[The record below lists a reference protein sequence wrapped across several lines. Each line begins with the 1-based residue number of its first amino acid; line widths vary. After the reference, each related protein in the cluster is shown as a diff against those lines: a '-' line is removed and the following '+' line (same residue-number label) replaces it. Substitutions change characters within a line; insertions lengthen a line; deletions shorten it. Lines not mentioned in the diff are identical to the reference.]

1 MKDKNK
7 VSNKMGNKVD
17 KRMVQ
22 VLAAVALSGA
32 VVFAAQAGTL
42 ENMERERALMID
54 AMLSKDLT
62 VQERKSQMGQSRNRL
77 VDLERMVLRDQS
89 LRGKQSTAVRKAFE
103 NYDLTF
109 LVHASVEN
117 NRLLSDQWLEQLGIS
132 TKSLLTPHV
141 GRR

>member
-103 NYDLTF
+103 IYDLTF

-132 TKSLLTPHV
+132 TKSLLTTHV